1 MKLSEYEKRASELMS
16 RCMDN
21 FNYSAFLAGIELLN
35 KEFDAAR
42 APVAD
47 AAQFLFTLQGFTQN
61 WLKAKSAEDIQ
72 MHAKTLGEA
81 QHKMGFAG
89 LALGLDA
96 AQIIGLGWLVSPW
109 RCTVVH
115 VPVYTHREE
124 TADAALYL
132 YMNFATNDTWLRR
145 SSARTIRVDAQDC
158 RQAMEA
164 RKVKVKVTVKWLGD
178 EASGDYIHLKFFKG
192 QRVVGETLINGK
204 TSSPYERLVTLSA
217 DFDCYRQECSNTAI
231 FTVERVAK

>member
-47 AAQFLFTLQGFTQN
+47 AAQFLFTAHGARTF
-61 WLKAKSAEDIQ
+61 WLKDKSAEEIQ
-72 MHAKTLGEA
+72 IHAKTLGEA

-89 LALGLDA
+89 LALGLDTT
-96 AQIIGLGWLVSPW
+96 QIIGLGWLVNPW
-109 RCTVVH
+109 RFTIK
-115 VPVYTHREE
+115 VPLYPHREE
-124 TADAALYL
+124 TADAALHL

-145 SSARTIRVDAQDC
+145 SEARTIRVDAQDC

-164 RKVKVKVTVKWLGD
+164 RKVTVKVTVNRLGD
-178 EASGDYIHLKFFKG
+178 EASGDYIHLKFFRD
-192 QRVVGETLINGK
+192 QRLVGETMINGK

>member
-1 MKLSEYEKRASELMS
+1 MNKQRFEEAVDALWRQQTLSNPGHLKARIYAPVELIEK
-16 RCMDN
+16 
-21 FNYSAFLAGIELLN
+21 
-35 KEFDAAR
+35 AR

-47 AAQFLFTLQGFTQN
+47 AAQFLCLAHGFTAN
-61 WLKAKSAEDIQ
+61 WLKAKSAEEIQ
-72 MHAKTLGEA
+72 IHAKANGEA
-81 QHKMGFAG
+81 AYKMGFAG
-89 LALGLDA
+89 IGLELDA
-96 AQIIGLGWLVSPW
+96 AGMVALGWIVNPW
-109 RCTVVH
+109 RFTVAH

-132 YMNFATNDTWLRR
+132 YMNFATNETWLRR
-145 SSARTIRVDAQDC
+145 SDARTIRVDAQDC

-164 RKVKVKVTVKWLGD
+164 RKVTVKVTVKSLGN
-178 EASGDYIHLKFFKG
+178 EASGDYIHLKFFRD
-192 QRVVGETLINGK
+192 QRLVGETMINGK